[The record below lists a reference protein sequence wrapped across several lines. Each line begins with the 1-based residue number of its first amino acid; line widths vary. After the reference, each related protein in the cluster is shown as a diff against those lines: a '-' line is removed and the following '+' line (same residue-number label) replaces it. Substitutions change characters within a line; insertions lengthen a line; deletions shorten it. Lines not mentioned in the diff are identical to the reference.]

1 MGLLMRNFNILGGSL
16 KSLIFRG
23 DLRKTNMGRISFSV
37 KRGGLDSSQIW
48 GRGLGRKRGCDTP
61 MHTMLKYSIW
71 HVISQDHVMQG
82 SYNFMIR
89 SSLLYAT
96 TLPSLVAIGIAVA
109 EILCL

>member
-16 KSLIFRG
+16 KNLIFRG
-23 DLRKTNMGRISFSV
+23 DLRKTNMGRIAFSV
-37 KRGGLDSSQIW
+37 KRGGFDSSQIW
-48 GRGLGRKRGCDTP
+48 GLGLGRKRGCDTP
-61 MHTMLKYSIW
+61 IHTVLKYSIC

-82 SYNFMIR
+82 SCNFMIR

-96 TLPSLVAIGIAVA
+96 TLPSLLAIGNAVV